1 MLTNHTQD
9 VSQSQRFRNRA
20 SKLGLIASVLLCL
33 ASVGYTQQ
41 QEFPASTLSRKPF
54 SSENVRYISVNGN
67 DSNDGLSWGTAMK
80 TVAAA
85 CAALPNGNLSC
96 TSGNGTILAGPGYS
110 VSLPVG
116 TTPAIS
122 LQIDAAPAATNT
134 AAVAGTITSGP
145 IPWIDVRAYGART
158 FQNAPA
164 AITVTTNRTSR
175 VMTSGASDFIIGDGI
190 AIPRA
195 GNATTQSTPSAP
207 TIQNVGAKGSST
219 ISYKCVGVDANW
231 GLTAASNAGSTSTA
245 PTVFGQGATAIA
257 AISRSSNVVTVR
269 TSSAMPFS
277 SGTFHVTIGAVTGGT
292 TNFSGLYLATVMSG
306 TTLTY
311 NQTGANES
319 GTVHAGTSY
328 VLFENAFVLTSVRAT
343 AGSNQLVLAADV
355 NHNLQQQ
362 LAGIHPTKLFLD
374 GIDFSGAANPG
385 YANGLFSI
393 VSVTTNTITVT
404 TPYTSPQMATATASS
419 ALATSRV
426 AQMTATVWA
435 EQLVTCPTISGTT
448 VYYAVYANYG
458 SGYTPIGFTTWLH
471 NIFIDYGPAFTQ
483 RGFVAPPGMKLPATP
498 PETAQNQILSA
509 QIKDISGRALALD
522 RTVPSMVTNVTA
534 YHDNGVPLLNAI
546 NESCQSSFNA
556 VNNNRTF
563 YPVYLPPTP
572 AAQYYFFNAPVDL
585 SVTPNS
591 CNRIV
596 IVDGGALFVNGT
608 ITASNAPVVW
618 QRPEDI
624 AGVNVESPGGNT
636 KFDVYVFGYASPI
649 MAGSAKNLSWFVRGL
664 LINPLSNGQNGFV
677 NTGPNSRFEDVACSS
692 GNASLLSSICF
703 VNAGPQFTTSFHNF
717 NFGDIPNV
725 ATPLSP
731 APGNSGQVMYWPV
744 PSFLAEAGPSNQAE
758 IILDGQNYG
767 NGRAFEISNLYP
779 AAGVPLFM
787 DFFNV
792 QTFQEPWQPFLTLEG
807 NNQIQYLRLEK
818 VQMDSIQMPVLSS
831 VIGGAGG
838 SGAGFLYLYEAGT
851 AGSNI
856 PVITGDPFNSILEIS
871 HSSAFSPSQN
881 TNEMAIGPNGLQQS
895 GPLSLY
901 CNPNGSATT
910 ALTAY
915 NSTNRTV
922 VSIGCPSG
930 AVTVPS
936 LLSTGINDGLIS
948 TVVTD
953 GTSATLCTNVL
964 QNTFNQEATAKQRV
978 TYTLCTAAAG
988 KHQCVFNSNNGT
1000 SPNTGVL
1007 TVATSAAGQF
1017 IIFTDGSLSA
1027 SGGSVTSGGAA
1038 ADSACF
1044 VGVDSKHW
1052 QMLVNS
1058 GIWAKH

>member
-1 MLTNHTQD
+1 M
-9 VSQSQRFRNRA
+9 VMRNA
-20 SKLGLIASVLLCL
+20 VCNWIGKLVLELGLIVLVLLLCL
-33 ASVGYTQQ
+33 RSVANAQQ
-41 QEFPASTLSRKPF
+41 QQLSTMSRKPF
-54 SSENVRYISVNGN
+54 SSENIRYISANGD

-85 CAALPNGNLSC
+85 CAALPNGNSSC
-96 TSGNGTILAGPGYS
+96 ASGNGTILAGPGYS

-122 LQIDAAPAATNT
+122 LQIDAAPSNAST

-145 IPWIDVRAYGART
+145 IPWIDIRAYGARA

-164 AITVTTNRTSR
+164 TITVTSNGTNRVTTTG
-175 VMTSGASDFIIGDGI
+175 VSDFIVGDGI

-195 GNATTQSTPSAP
+195 GNVTAQSTPSAP
-207 TIQNVGAKGSST
+207 TVQNIGAKGSSA

-231 GLTAASNAGSTSTA
+231 GLTAASNAGGTSTA
-245 PTVFGQGATAIA
+245 PAVFGQGATAIST
-257 AISRSSNVVTVR
+257 IRRSSNLVTVR
-269 TSSAMPFS
+269 MSSPMPFS
-277 SGTFHVTIGAVTGGT
+277 SGSFHVTVGDVTGGT
-292 TNFSGLYLATVMSG
+292 TNFSGLYFATVTSD

-311 NQTGANES
+311 DQTGANES
-319 GTVHAGTSY
+319 GVVHAGTSY
-328 VLFENAFVLTSVRAT
+328 VLFENAFVLTSVKAA
-343 AGSNQLVLAADV
+343 AGSNQLVLTTDV
-355 NHNLQQQ
+355 NHDLQQQ

-374 GIDFSGAANPG
+374 GINFPGAANSG
-385 YANGLFSI
+385 FANGLFSI
-393 VSVTTNTITVT
+393 ATVTANTITVT
-404 TPYTSPQMATATASS
+404 TPYTSPQTASATASA

-448 VYYAVYANYG
+448 VYYAVYADYG
-458 SGYTPIGFTTWLH
+458 SGYAPIGFTTWLH
-471 NIFIDYGPAFTQ
+471 NIFIDYGRAFTQ
-483 RGFVAPPGMKLPATP
+483 AKFVPPPAMNLPATP
-498 PETAQNQILSA
+498 PASEQNQIFSA
-509 QIKDISGRALALD
+509 QIKSVSSNTLTLD
-522 RTVPSMVTNVTA
+522 RSVPLIVTNAIA
-534 YHDNGVPLLNAI
+534 YHDDGVPLLNAI

-556 VNNNRTF
+556 ANNNRTF

-585 SVTPNS
+585 SATPNS

-624 AGVNVESPGGNT
+624 AGVNVESTGGNT
-636 KFDVYVFGYASPI
+636 KFDVYVFGYASPM

-677 NTGPNSRFEDVACSS
+677 NTGPESRFEDVACSS
-692 GNASLLSSICF
+692 GNTSLLSSICF

-717 NFGDIPNV
+717 NFGDIPNL

-744 PSFLAEAGPSNQAE
+744 PSFLSEAGPSNQAE

-767 NGRAFEISNLYP
+767 NGRGFEISNLYP
-779 AAGVPLFM
+779 ATGVPLFM
-787 DFFNV
+787 DFVNV

-807 NNQIQYLRLEK
+807 SNQIQYLRLEK

-831 VIGGAGG
+831 VIGGTGG

-851 AGSNI
+851 AGSNY
-856 PVITGDPFNSILEIS
+856 PAVTGDPFSSILETR
-871 HSSAFSPSQN
+871 HSSASSPSQN
-881 TNEMAIGPNGLQQS
+881 TNETAIGPNGLQQS
-895 GPLSLY
+895 GPVSLY
-901 CNPNGSATT
+901 CNPNGSSTS
-910 ALTAY
+910 ALTVY
-915 NSTNRTV
+915 ESTNRPA
-922 VSIGCPSG
+922 VSIRCPSG
-930 AVTVPS
+930 TIVVPS

-948 TVVTD
+948 TVVTT
-953 GTSATLCTNVL
+953 GTAANLCTNLL
-964 QNTFNQEATAKQRV
+964 QNTFNQEATAGRAV
-978 TYTLCTAAAG
+978 TYTLCTAVAG
-988 KHQCVFNSNNGT
+988 KRQCVFNSNNGAN
-1000 SPNTGVL
+1000 PDTGVL

-1017 IIFTDGSLSA
+1017 IIFIDGTLSA
-1027 SGGSVTSGGAA
+1027 SGGNVTSGGAA

-1044 VGVDSKHW
+1044 LGVDSTHW
-1052 QMLVNS
+1052 QMLVSS
-1058 GIWAKH
+1058 GTWIKH